1 MSTMV
6 VTGIQFN
13 KALEEINASYAK
25 QNARI
30 ESLVARVEALENPPK
45 PLSAAEKKAAEK
57 AEKEAKAAAEAALE
71 ELSDIADR

>member
-6 VTGIQFN
+6 VTGVQFN

-25 QNARI
+25 QTARI
-30 ESLVARVEALENPPK
+30 ADLEKRIETLENPPK
-45 PLSAAEKKAAEK
+45 PLSAAEKRALEK

-71 ELSDIADR
+71 ELSDIGSR

>member
-30 ESLVARVEALENPPK
+30 DSLVARIEALENPPK
-45 PLSAAEKKAAEK
+45 PLSAAEKRAVEK